1 MPRARALKNNV
12 EKKVGDHWDEKAKKG
27 GPSEDRAQSDGP
39 DASGATTEA
48 VNANATK

>member
-12 EKKVGDHWDEKAKKG
+12 EKVGDHWDEKAKK